1 MSFKDA
7 YAAAVEK
14 LSQHYQGLDSAENTE
29 KVIGKAQNI
38 LQLEDENIK
47 TISVRGSLEKFE
59 CDVVCKLPSAID
71 TYIDDLSLNG
81 EIIRSA
87 RKRTKGQTYNA
98 DM

>member
-7 YAAAVEK
+7 YAADVEK

-38 LQLEDENIK
+38 LQLDDENIK
-47 TISVRGSLEKFE
+47 TVSVRGSLEKFE
-59 CDVVCKLPSAID
+59 CDVVCKLPSEID

-87 RKRTKGQTYNA
+87 RKRTKGQTYDA